1 MKKILMPIEKCKEE
15 CSIVEVSYKIA
26 KKFDS
31 QLTLFYVDNSEELY
45 VQLKNE
51 LPVDL
56 KNISKSPRDESLEEI
71 LNSYRLE
78 GINVE
83 LKIVKGTP
91 AEEILKEANEGDYD
105 LVIMRTHGMKASRIF
120 LLGSIT
126 NKVVHHINK
135 PILVVR

>member
-1 MKKILMPIEKCKEE
+1 M
-15 CSIVEVSYKIA
+15 
-26 KKFDS
+26 
-31 QLTLFYVDNSEELY
+31 DNSEELY